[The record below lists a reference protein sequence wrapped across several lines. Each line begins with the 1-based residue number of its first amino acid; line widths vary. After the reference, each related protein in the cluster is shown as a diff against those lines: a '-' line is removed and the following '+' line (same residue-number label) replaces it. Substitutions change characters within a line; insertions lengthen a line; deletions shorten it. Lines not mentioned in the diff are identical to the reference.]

1 MPKAKLK
8 ILLIGLAI
16 FVLTLTGC
24 TTPQIKSIRDTLD
37 SSPTSIPEKTNLVII
52 FSNKIEPAAIEI
64 KAGETVLFQNS
75 DQKPHQI
82 ASDPHPTHTDLPD
95 LYSPPIYEKDTYSY
109 TFSKKGDWFYHLE
122 DNPSIRGE
130 VVVK

>member
-1 MPKAKLK
+1 MLK
-8 ILLIGLAI
+8 KSLFFFAAASLI
-16 FVLTLTGC
+16 FLTGC
-24 TTPQIKSIRDTLD
+24 TTPQIKSIRDTATPP
-37 SSPTSIPEKTNLVII
+37 SSASIPEKTNLVTI
-52 FSNKIEPAAIEI
+52 SNNKIEPAAIEVS
-64 KAGETVLFQNS
+64 AGDTVIFQNS

-82 ASDPHPTHTDLPD
+82 ASDPHPAHTDLPD

-109 TFSKKGDWFYHLE
+109 TFTKVGTWFYHLE